1 MAASRPVLAVAAA
14 LFAATAWGQAA
25 GREPHIGYLY
35 PAGGQQGSVFQVT
48 AGGQYLR
55 GAADVYVSG
64 EGVQATVIEY
74 IRPIRPG
81 ELGNIG
87 RHLRE
92 FVKKAQARQS
102 GQGATAPPAT
112 DGARAKEPELEPL
125 PDHPLLR
132 DLENKSLQ
140 ELFDLRAMLFNPKKQ
155 PNTQIAETVLLEVS
169 INADAAPG
177 DRELRLATGAALTNP
192 VMFQVGGLP
201 ETLER
206 EPNDPGPL
214 ANLRKRPVLDVPV
227 LLNGQIMPGDVD
239 RFRFRAEQ
247 GQRLVIDTRAR
258 HLVPYL
264 ADAVPGWFQ
273 ATVALYDANGRE
285 VAFADDYR
293 FDPDPVLFYE
303 VPETGEYELEI
314 HDSIYRGR
322 EDFVYRI
329 AVGELPFI
337 TRIFPLGG
345 RAGAETIASIDG
357 WNLPANQLALDA
369 EPGGA
374 AIRQTALREGASISN
389 AVTYAV
395 DDLPECDEAE
405 PNDAPADAQPID
417 LPLIV
422 NGRITRPGDV
432 DVFRFQ
438 GRAGDEV
445 VAEVH
450 ARTLRS
456 PLDSLVR
463 LTDASGEVLA
473 WNDDHMQRDEGY
485 LHAGAGLLTHHAD
498 SYLSAGLP
506 EDGTYHVR
514 VSDSQDHGGDAY
526 AYRLRITPPQ
536 PDFALRVAPSSVN
549 VRAGRDAAVWVH
561 ALRMDGFD
569 GAIDVS
575 LRGAPAGFSLYGGRI
590 PAGRDSIRVTLRAP
604 KAWIRRPFALEVEG
618 RAQIGDQT
626 VSHLA
631 VPADDMMQAFLY
643 RHLAPSQ
650 LFMVKVLGAGRF
662 APVIELADAV
672 PLQIPAGGTARLRVA
687 APQNPMLQE
696 LQLELSGPPDGVA
709 LQEVSAV
716 PGGFAL
722 TLAAGADAPQVGYA
736 DNLIVEA
743 SVEME
748 MKRPDGTATGQKRRV
763 PFGVLPAIPFEIV
776 QG

>member
-1 MAASRPVLAVAAA
+1 MAASRSVLTVAMA
-14 LFAATAWGQAA
+14 LCATTAWSQLT

-35 PAGGQQGSVFQVT
+35 PAGGQQGSVFRIT

-55 GAADVYVSG
+55 GTADVYVTG

-87 RHLRE
+87 RHLGE
-92 FVKKAQARQS
+92 LMKKARARES
-102 GQGATAPPAT
+102 GQGAGPAP
-112 DGARAKEPELEPL
+112 RAAAKQPELEPL

-132 DLENKSLQ
+132 DLDKKSLQ
-140 ELFDLRAMLFNPKKQ
+140 ELLDLRALLLNPKRQ
-155 PNTQIAETVLLEVS
+155 PNAQIAETVLLEVS
-169 INADAAPG
+169 IDADAAPG

-192 VMFQVGGLP
+192 AAFQVGGLP
-201 ETLER
+201 ETQER

-214 ANLRKRPVLDVPV
+214 ANLRKPPVLDVPV

-258 HLVPYL
+258 QLVPYL

-303 VPETGEYELEI
+303 VPQTGEYELEI
-314 HDSIYRGR
+314 RDSIYRGR

-337 TRIFPLGG
+337 TRVFPLGG
-345 RAGAETIASIDG
+345 RVGAETIASIDG
-357 WNLPANQLALDA
+357 WNLPANQLALDTQ
-369 EPGGA
+369 PGGA
-374 AIRQTALREGASISN
+374 GIRQTALREGAWTSN

-395 DDLPECDEAE
+395 DDLPESDEAE
-405 PNDAPADAQPID
+405 PNDTAQDAQPVN
-417 LPLIV
+417 LPLVV
-422 NGRITRPGDV
+422 NGRIAQPGDV

-438 GRAGDEV
+438 GRTGDEV
-445 VAEVH
+445 VAEVLG
-450 ARTLRS
+450 RTLCS

-463 LTDASGEVLA
+463 LTDAAGQVLA
-473 WNDDHMQRDEGY
+473 WNDDHMQRDDGY
-485 LHAGAGLLTHHAD
+485 LHTGPGLLTHHAD
-498 SYLSAGLP
+498 SYVSARLP
-506 EDGTYHVR
+506 EDGVYHVQ
-514 VSDSQDHGGDAY
+514 VSDSQDHGSDAY
-526 AYRLRITPPQ
+526 AYRLRITPPR
-536 PDFALRVAPSSVN
+536 PDFALHVTPSSVN
-549 VRAGRDAAVWVH
+549 VRSGRDAAVWVH

-569 GAIDVS
+569 GAIDLS
-575 LRGAPAGFSLYGGRI
+575 LKGAPAGFSLGGGRL

-604 KAWIRRPFALEVEG
+604 RAWIRRPFPLEVEG

-626 VSHLA
+626 VTR
-631 VPADDMMQAFLY
+631 PAAPAEDMMQAFLY

-650 LFMVKVLGAGRF
+650 QFMVKVLGAGRF
-662 APVIELADAV
+662 APVIELADAGPV
-672 PLQIPAGGTARLRVA
+672 QIPAGGTAQLRIN
-687 APQNPMLQE
+687 APQSPMLAG
-696 LQLELSGPPDGVA
+696 LQLELSAPPDGVA
-709 LQEVSAV
+709 LQAVSAV

-722 TLAAGADAPQVGYA
+722 TFAAGADAPQVGYA

-763 PFGVLPAIPFEIV
+763 SFGVLPAIPFEVV